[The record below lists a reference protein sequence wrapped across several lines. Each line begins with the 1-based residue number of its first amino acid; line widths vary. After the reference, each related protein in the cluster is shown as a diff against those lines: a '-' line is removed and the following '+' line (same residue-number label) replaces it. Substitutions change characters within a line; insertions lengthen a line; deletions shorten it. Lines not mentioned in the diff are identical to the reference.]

1 MSNECKLAGLII
13 GYRKE
18 LLLLIKEFKEIR
30 AIERA
35 KPVADFHVHSKLKE
49 MERFIYGGI
58 NSWSAARTSYFYDR
72 DQQIEAGRNNN
83 SSITYLKEY
92 A

>member
-1 MSNECKLAGLII
+1 MNTECRLASLIS

-30 AIERA
+30 DLERA
-35 KPVADFHVHSKLKE
+35 KSVADLHARRKLNE

-58 NSWSAARTSYFYDR
+58 SSWRAAREGYFYDQA
-72 DQQIEAGRNNN
+72 QQLGSLENN
-83 SSITYLKEY
+83 SSSVIYLKEY